1 MEGFILLHRKM
12 LENAIFYKAN
22 YYQIWTYILLK
33 VNHKDTEIIWNGEKK
48 LLKKGSGIFSQK
60 KIALE
65 FGVGI
70 GTVNRALNYLKAEN
84 QIDIISTNKFTEIQV
99 VNWESY
105 QDISQV
111 LETRRK
117 PNGNQTETQW
127 KQTIHDKHDNTIIG
141 ECQELI
147 SKYGKDTID
156 DFLGY
161 WLEKNKEG
169 KSKWMLQET
178 WSTRGRLS
186 TWKKNEGKFGGKGKQ
201 VVNGPNKV
209 IV

>member
-12 LENAIFYKAN
+12 LENAIFYKAD

-33 VNHKDTEIIWNGEKK
+33 VNHKEKEMIWNGEKK
-48 LLKKGSGIFSQK
+48 TIKKGGGIFSQK
-60 KIALE
+60 KISEDLRLP
-65 FGVGI
+65 I
-70 GTVNRALNYLKAEN
+70 GTVHNALKYLKSEN
-84 QIDIISTNKFTEIQV
+84 QIEIKTTTKYTEIQV
-99 VNWESY
+99 VKWDEY
-105 QDISQV
+105 QDAESVSENRMKTKRKQN
-111 LETRRK
+111 ET
-117 PNGNQTETQW
+117 NNN
-127 KQTIHDKHDNTIIG
+127 DNNDNKIIG

>member
-12 LENAIFYKAN
+12 LENAIFYKAD

-33 VNHKDTEIIWNGEKK
+33 VNHKEKEMIWNGEKK
-48 LLKKGSGIFSQK
+48 TIKKGGGIFSQK
-60 KIALE
+60 KISEDLRLP
-65 FGVGI
+65 I
-70 GTVNRALNYLKAEN
+70 GTVHNALKYLKSEN
-84 QIDIISTNKFTEIQV
+84 QIEIKTTTKYTEIQV
-99 VNWESY
+99 VKWDEY
-105 QDISQV
+105 QDAESVSENRMKTKRKQN
-111 LETRRK
+111 ET
-117 PNGNQTETQW
+117 NNN
-127 KQTIHDKHDNTIIG
+127 DNNDNKIIG

-178 WSTRGRLS
+178 WSTKGRLT

-201 VVNGPNKV
+201 IVNGANKV